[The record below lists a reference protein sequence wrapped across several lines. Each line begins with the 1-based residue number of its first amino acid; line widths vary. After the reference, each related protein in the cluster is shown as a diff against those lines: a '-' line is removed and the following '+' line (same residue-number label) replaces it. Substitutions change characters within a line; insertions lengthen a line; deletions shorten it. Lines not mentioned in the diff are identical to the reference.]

1 MEWIQKANREQ
12 EAFNEILSFDEYL
25 NIVERKPR
33 EQCRPTCK
41 YLKDMFDHFGRDE
54 NGFFT
59 LFLRSCNN
67 STAVYGQNRI
77 EEQIYLNLQ
86 NFIEEGFNNKFLL
99 LVGPN
104 GSAKSSIVRKLME
117 GAEDYSKTDAGAL
130 YTFSWIFPIDSF
142 VKGTLGLAASRQVKE
157 SILKS
162 YAHLEDK
169 DISSILTS
177 DLRDHPL
184 LLIPLEHRQKMLE
197 RLLGNNASD
206 LEMIKKTYLYTSD
219 ICKRN
224 RMIFD
229 ALLKSYQGDY
239 AEVLKHIRVERFL
252 ISKRYSVG
260 AVTIEPQLHVD
271 LHMQQITM
279 DKRLASLPPSL
290 QSLNLFSVQGE
301 NVMANRGVLEFS
313 DLLKRPLDAFKYL
326 IMSMESKT
334 INMQGILTELDIFFI
349 GTSNEIHLSAFKQHP
364 DFFSFRGRFN
374 FIKVPYLLNADEE
387 MKIYFE
393 QLNAV
398 KNKTIFEPQAL
409 EVLCLWAVMTRLRP
423 SLSKNFKDKKLSE
436 IAPTL
441 NPLEKALLLARDLV
455 PDRLDSE
462 EKKILKVSIKDIAR
476 EFENENIYEGKFG
489 VSPREIKQI
498 LYEVASKY
506 RNISFV
512 ELLEFLTKFIERKN
526 EYDFLNIAPQGD
538 FTNPSRFIELLKDY
552 ELDIFD
558 QHLRDS
564 LSLVDDRSYEN
575 YIARYIQNITSLIK
589 GEKIRSSITGRYED
603 VDMYFIKEFE
613 NNIKLRESP
622 ENFRSHMMTSLGAY
636 SLDHPNKKI
645 IYTDVFADIVRTLKE
660 SFREEQKKV
669 IQNIAKNLVFY
680 MDEIEDPEQKRNNA
694 LSENNRKEINNTL
707 DNLQK
712 KYRYSHL
719 GALSLLNYLLK
730 ERY

>member
-1 MEWIQKANREQ
+1 MEWIQKANKDQ

-25 NIVERKPR
+25 DIVERKPR
-33 EQCRPTCK
+33 DQCRPTCK
-41 YLKDMFDHFGRDE
+41 YLKDMFDYFGRDE
-54 NGFFT
+54 NGHFC
-59 LFLRSCNN
+59 LFLRSSNS
-67 STAVYGQNRI
+67 STAVYGQSRV
-77 EEQIYLNLQ
+77 EEQIYRNLQ

-104 GSAKSSIVRKLME
+104 GSAKTSIVRKLME
-117 GAEDYSKTDAGAL
+117 GAEDYSKTNVGAL

-142 VKGTLGLAASRQVKE
+142 VKGTLGLGSKQAKE
-157 SILKS
+157 SVLKS

-169 DISSILTS
+169 EISSILTS
-177 DLRDHPL
+177 ELRDHPL
-184 LLIPLEHRQKMLE
+184 LLIPLDHRQKMLD
-197 RLLGNNASD
+197 RLLADHPAD
-206 LEMIKKTYLYTSD
+206 LDMIKKSYLYTGD

-271 LHMQQITM
+271 LRMHQITM
-279 DKRLASLPPSL
+279 DRRLASLPPSL

-364 DFFSFRGRFN
+364 DFYSFRGRFN

-393 QLNAV
+393 QLNAL
-398 KNKTIFEPQAL
+398 KNKAIFEPQAL
-409 EVLCLWAVMTRLRP
+409 ETLCYWAVMTRLRP
-423 SLSKNFKDKKLSE
+423 SLAKNFKDRKLSE
-436 IAPTL
+436 IAPAL
-441 NPLEKALLLARDLV
+441 SPLEKALLLAREVV

-462 EKKILKVSIKDIAR
+462 ERKIVKVSIREITR

-498 LYEVASKY
+498 LYEISGKHKIV
-506 RNISFV
+506 SFV
-512 ELLEFLTKFIERKN
+512 EILDFLTKFIERKN

-538 FTNPSRFIELLKDY
+538 YTNPSRFLELLKDY

-564 LSLVDDRSYEN
+564 LSLVDDRSYES
-575 YIARYIQNITSLIK
+575 YIARYVQNITSLIK
-589 GEKIRSSITGRYED
+589 GEKMKSSITGRYED
-603 VDMYFIKEFE
+603 VDMYLIKEFE
-613 NNIKLRESP
+613 NNIKLKEVPES
-622 ENFRSHMMTSLGAY
+622 FRSHMLTTLGAY

-645 IYTDVFADIVRTLKE
+645 VYTDVFADIVRTLKE

-669 IQNIAKNLVFY
+669 ILNIAKNLVFY
-680 MDEIEDPEQKRNNA
+680 MSEVEDPDQRKNTA
-694 LSENNRKEINNTL
+694 LSEKNRKEIEGILN
-707 DNLQK
+707 NLQK
-712 KYRYSHL
+712 KYHYSSI
-719 GALSLLNYLLK
+719 GSLSLLKYLLK